1 MRLPFQEKEPE
12 PKSLWSKGSSS
23 SKNKKALAKE
33 RSLWVAPRSTSSR
46 QLSTGRQSQK
56 QVTPAPRKKSTSS
69 SQNKRAK
76 SAPKPPLPQKQKEK
90 PVPQKKSTN
99 SSRKK
104 AEPAQSQ
111 TRTLVPMGIRK
122 RRSKSFLDRME
133 EAICRWCESVES
145 SGLYYCTAYPV
156 NWIMGNNK
164 PKRRR
169 ILVPTY

>member
-90 PVPQKKSTN
+90 P
-99 SSRKK
+99 
-104 AEPAQSQ
+104 PAQSQ
-111 TRTLVPMGIRK
+111 TRALVQVGIRK
-122 RRSKSFLDRME
+122 PSRRNKSFLDQME

-156 NWIMGNNK
+156 HWIMGDSTS
-164 PKRRR
+164 KRRR
-169 ILVPTY
+169 ILVPTHRVSN

>member
-76 SAPKPPLPQKQKEK
+76 SAPKPPLHQKQKEK
-90 PVPQKKSTN
+90 P
-99 SSRKK
+99 
-104 AEPAQSQ
+104 PAQNQ
-111 TRTLVPMGIRK
+111 TRALVQVGIRK
-122 RRSKSFLDRME
+122 PSRRNKSFLDQME

-156 NWIMGNNK
+156 HWIMGDSTS
-164 PKRRR
+164 KRRR
-169 ILVPTY
+169 ILIPTHRVSN